1 MNFNNFGP
9 EALGQIVAAFLQ
21 SQVAAPLVT
30 NTVNSDHSL
39 STNTPAPSQFSGTS
53 GPSQPNNSPAVTS
66 PSPFSAALLAQLT
79 QAQPAA
85 STNAM
90 AGPSQIPSGV
100 SSTPTAVQGSQPIA
114 PYTSV
119 NMLNAVANSTPL
131 QSRDGRP
138 RVTTQAGFPSI
149 DLIRNANNARLD
161 HAAVSIPP
169 KRPGPRGKAK
179 KPPTLI
185 EQQQKLTLNDC
196 LRVTEDERMILN
208 LAINVYPPQPPGH
221 TLTAFGLP
229 RYLVKYTRHQDS
241 FNTVLNRLH
250 LYHEFHDL
258 DVKTTV
264 MEVLATVV
272 EVLREYGYNLDP
284 PHMAGPSA
292 FQPHEQLPLQ
302 LLAYTNRGRPN
313 GVNKTWKLATGSF
326 SASCTLEDLLADK
339 DYAHPKL
346 SITPRG
352 FFELNTIVRRCH
364 YPLSIHKSLAELGLQ
379 EDDAIKTHCCIP
391 KRVYTIFR
399 DDAEAGSGEVMVTEQ
414 DLEND
419 CGNEGDDE
427 DDEEEEAV
435 AQTLLNRPA
444 LTLRTPTHTPPV
456 SSIGRSA
463 ATSRNVSTASS
474 SSDGSRG
481 PPPTR
486 SVSAAS
492 GSSEN
497 GSSTSVLPVNNAPQ
511 SRRVP
516 TVLWS
521 SPWHEKKEPSLG
533 TIYKFERT
541 GRFFEIVSE
550 TYTSSHEGVPPP
562 VLQVKGTDYVEL
574 ASRLKG
580 VIVECLVSGDFTR
593 LLTLDRTFEIVN
605 AAGET
610 VSSGIGVEREAV
622 QTLAHGYLSRRA
634 STFFLPQGPQFSM
647 LAAVNGPSARWM
659 SNDQKM
665 DWGILGTLVA
675 LSLIYGLGTEPLN
688 PLALIFYLNDCHVA
702 CLHSDL
708 VSRWFPELHGTLKA
722 WASLGHE
729 DDVRQF
735 ASHFSS
741 YHECDV
747 SSLRYRSPEQ
757 HKALG
762 WEMLHNAVLGQR
774 GIDHPAVTFFL
785 KGFRMPCDK
794 GYSFP
799 EIARSYQGGSEEFV
813 SSVYDS
819 YIHHYSSLRLDY
831 QSLLKDE
838 STTKLNRAIQ
848 DNPSFSAASF
858 QDLFRGFLEGSGYP
872 SLELMNGVKGRL
884 SPVISLDE
892 IHQDTF
898 RMRMFCWAATGGTL
912 CFDGW
917 HSHQGGV
924 ILIEDDDE
932 EYRAWPYRRSFRSC
946 LREMRIPASFLLHL
960 LSIDYVTAASTFSG
974 DEGAASSATPSSSQ
988 SSNEGLALT
997 VKEAVEH
1004 WLLASVLDNVGESNL
1019 V

>member
-9 EALGQIVAAFLQ
+9 EALGQIVAAFLR

-161 HAAVSIPP
+161 HAA
-169 KRPGPRGKAK
+169 
-179 KPPTLI
+179 
-185 EQQQKLTLNDC
+185 
-196 LRVTEDERMILN
+196 
-208 LAINVYPPQPPGH
+208 
-221 TLTAFGLP
+221 AFGLP

-241 FNTVLNRLH
+241 FNAVLNRLH
-250 LYHEFHDL
+250 LYHEFHDI

-292 FQPHEQLPLQ
+292 FQPHEQVPLQ
-302 LLAYTNRGRPN
+302 LLAFTNRGRAN
-313 GVNKTWKLATGSF
+313 GLNKTWKLATGSF
-326 SASCTLEDLLADK
+326 SATSTLEDLITDK

-346 SITPRG
+346 SVTPRG
-352 FFELNTIVRRCH
+352 FFELNTNVTTRF
-364 YPLSIHKSLAELGLQ
+364 YTQ
-379 EDDAIKTHCCIP
+379 ESCRAWPAGDDAIKTHCCIP
-391 KRVYTIFR
+391 KRVYTLR

-414 DLEND
+414 RPRRTIMATREMMRMMRK
-419 CGNEGDDE
+419 GSRSP
-427 DDEEEEAV
+427 
-435 AQTLLNRPA
+435 TLLNRPA
-444 LTLRTPTHTPPV
+444 LLSVRPLIPRQFPQLVEVPRRPEMFRQPHHHQTAAEVLRPPAV
-456 SSIGRSA
+456 FLQLWILGKRFI
-463 ATSRNVSTASS
+463 NVA
-474 SSDGSRG
+474 
-481 PPPTR
+481 
-486 SVSAAS
+486 
-492 GSSEN
+492 
-497 GSSTSVLPVNNAPQ
+497 VLPVNNAPPVKAR
-511 SRRVP
+511 SYRSVEL
-516 TVLWS
+516 TVAR
-521 SPWHEKKEPSLG
+521 EKEPSLATREFHLLSAGQRNRLCG
-533 TIYKFERT
+533 TER
-541 GRFFEIVSE
+541 
-550 TYTSSHEGVPPP
+550 
-562 VLQVKGTDYVEL
+562 L
-574 ASRLKG
+574 RLKG
-580 VIVECLVSGDFTR
+580 VIVECLLR
-593 LLTLDRTFEIVN
+593 LTEILAVHSVN
-605 AAGET
+605 AAGEL
-610 VSSGIGVEREAV
+610 SSGIGVEREAV

-729 DDVRQF
+729 DD
-735 ASHFSS
+735 
-741 YHECDV
+741 
-747 SSLRYRSPEQ
+747 
-757 HKALG
+757 
-762 WEMLHNAVLGQR
+762 
-774 GIDHPAVTFFL
+774 
-785 KGFRMPCDK
+785 
-794 GYSFP
+794 
-799 EIARSYQGGSEEFV
+799 IARSYQGGSEEFV

-898 RMRMFCWAATGGTL
+898 RMRMFCWAATGAPFVLT
-912 CFDGW
+912 DGIRTK
-917 HSHQGGV
+917 V

-932 EYRAWPYRRSFRSC
+932 EYRAGLTDAQCLTNLNAGVCKFRSC